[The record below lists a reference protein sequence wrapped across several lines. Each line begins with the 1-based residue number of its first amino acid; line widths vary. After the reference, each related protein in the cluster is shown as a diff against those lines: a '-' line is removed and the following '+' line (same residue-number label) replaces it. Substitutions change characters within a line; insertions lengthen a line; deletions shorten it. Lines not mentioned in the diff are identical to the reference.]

1 MKVSKEQEDLYK
13 KTMEAA
19 KKELVE
25 MDSQMEKELQKIREK
40 LAEMQESKKYFR
52 QIYEGAAQL
61 LGIEF
66 ESDGDGEGLSENGGK
81 ASPTMG
87 KTTIDQ
93 SKRAEIYREAQQ
105 VMYDEVAAIPVA
117 HSTVIW
123 PMLNNVMNFKLHP
136 TGSVRMKNV
145 WKQ

>member
-81 ASPTMG
+81 ASPLLQIQ
-87 KTTIDQ
+87 K
-93 SKRAEIYREAQQ
+93 
-105 VMYDEVAAIPVA
+105 
-117 HSTVIW
+117 
-123 PMLNNVMNFKLHP
+123 
-136 TGSVRMKNV
+136 
-145 WKQ
+145 